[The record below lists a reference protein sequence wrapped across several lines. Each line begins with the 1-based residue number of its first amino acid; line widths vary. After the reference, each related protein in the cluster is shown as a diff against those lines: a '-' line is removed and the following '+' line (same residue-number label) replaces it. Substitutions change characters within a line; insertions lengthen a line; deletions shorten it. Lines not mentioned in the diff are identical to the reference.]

1 MTATDQAGRP
11 LTRKGLATRARIVEA
26 AAELIYANGVKGT
39 TNEEIRRAAGVSG
52 SQLNHYFPD
61 KESLVRAVIAWRAD
75 RVISLHRLPELGNLD
90 SFAALRLWVD
100 SYIEREEVCRGGCSY
115 GSLAGEIIKTE
126 TGVRHDL
133 AVGFDRWEDLFRA
146 GLRAMRERGELTPAA
161 DPEQLTYL
169 LMAAFQG
176 GMLLAQAARDVEPLR
191 AALNGALAHVE
202 SFATDAAR
210 NGDVGFPPDRIDRR
224 H

>member
-1 MTATDQAGRP
+1 
-11 LTRKGLATRARIVEA
+11 
-26 AAELIYANGVKGT
+26 
-39 TNEEIRRAAGVSG
+39 
-52 SQLNHYFPD
+52 
-61 KESLVRAVIAWRAD
+61 
-75 RVISLHRLPELGNLD
+75 
-90 SFAALRLWVD
+90 
-100 SYIEREEVCRGGCSY
+100 VCRGGCSY

-202 SFATDAAR
+202 SFATEAAR